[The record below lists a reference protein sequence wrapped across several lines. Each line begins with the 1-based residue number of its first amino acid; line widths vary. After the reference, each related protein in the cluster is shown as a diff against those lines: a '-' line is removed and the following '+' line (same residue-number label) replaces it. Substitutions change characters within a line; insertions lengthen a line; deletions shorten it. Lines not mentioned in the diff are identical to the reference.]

1 MNSHFSAFL
10 CLPHLASWGLCVW
23 EKDLLEVD
31 LLELQQC
38 LHVSSALDVG
48 GAVNSDIVCGFD
60 LVMALQFSANAVVAE
75 STRDGTMIPRWCCR
89 RLDA

>member
-38 LHVSSALDVG
+38 LHVSSAGCG
-48 GAVNSDIVCGFD
+48 GAVDSDIVCGFD
-60 LVMALQFSANAVVAE
+60 RVMALQFSANAVAQ
-75 STRDGTMIPRWCCR
+75 SR
-89 RLDA
+89 RVMAL